1 MIAVSHSTLSHVSDE
16 SGVGSLSDTLSA
28 LAMDTCR
35 PRDNF
40 KIVSKIG
47 EGFFA
52 DVYLVKEKG
61 QPDKVK
67 HEKHFLWFWP
77 HLKQHC
83 F

>member
-1 MIAVSHSTLSHVSDE
+1 MSKMIAVSHSTLSHVSDE

-40 KIVSKIG
+40 KIVNKIG

-67 HEKHFLWFWP
+67 HEKHFLHKP
-77 HLKQHC
+77 T
-83 F
+83 